1 MRLSHCILLNLKKL
15 IMKKIVFFVS
25 ALGSIFTFSQNLGY
39 GNSVSQSL
47 SGEVKTQTKS
57 AAKAESC
64 NAIVINDT
72 DEENGVFIIGNGG
85 QKAAVDIPIEANQ
98 AIKINSIVVTLSSKF
113 PPTFVNFVFYN
124 NILSTPEDPEDPRRN
139 IPNQQIL
146 QITDSTIESYEEV
159 GYEPLHEFVVRKI
172 KVKLANPILL
182 NGTMSDG
189 RIWFG
194 VKSDANAWSTTGHFD
209 TGEGV
214 IGESVAMGGNNFDWF
229 QLVNME
235 GLYELQAECDI
246 LNVSDADFNSKIGIY
261 PNPAQDYFEFKG
273 LSGTKIVSTNIYS
286 TNGSLIKSISSN
298 DTKINISHLKN
309 GVYIVQ
315 TKTEN
320 GNTFTN
326 KLIKK

>member
-1 MRLSHCILLNLKKL
+1 
-15 IMKKIVFFVS
+15 MKKIVFFLS
-25 ALGSIFTFSQNLGY
+25 ALGSVLTFAQNLGY

-47 SGEVKTQTKS
+47 LGNVQVHSKPS
-57 AAKAESC
+57 AKVESC
-64 NAIVINDT
+64 NTVVINDT
-72 DEENGVFIIGNGG
+72 EEENGVFIIGNSG
-85 QKAAVDIPIEANQ
+85 QKAAIDIPIAANQ
-98 AIKINSIVVTLSSKF
+98 TIKINSIVVTLASKL

-139 IPNQQIL
+139 IPNQELFQV
-146 QITDSTIESYEEV
+146 TNSTIESYEDV
-159 GYEPLHEFVVRKI
+159 GYEPLHEFVVRKV
-172 KVKLANPILL
+172 KVKLATPILL

-189 RIWFG
+189 RVWMST
-194 VKSDANAWSTTGHFD
+194 KSDANAWATTAHYE

-214 IGESVAMGGNNFDWF
+214 VGESLAMGSNTYDWF
-229 QLVNME
+229 QLLNQE
-235 GLYELQAECDI
+235 CLYELQAECN
-246 LNVSDADFNSKIGIY
+246 LLSVSDSDFSSKVGIY

-286 TNGSLIKSISSN
+286 TNGSLVKTVNSDEQKVNVSQ
-298 DTKINISHLKN
+298 LKT

-315 TKTEN
+315 TKTAN

>member
-1 MRLSHCILLNLKKL
+1 
-15 IMKKIVFFVS
+15 MKKIVFFLS
-25 ALGSIFTFSQNLGY
+25 ALGSVLTFSQNLGY

-47 SGEVKTQTKS
+47 AGNVQVQSKPS
-57 AAKAESC
+57 AKVESC
-64 NAIVINDT
+64 NTVVINDT
-72 DEENGVFIIGNGG
+72 EEENGVFIIGNSG
-85 QKAAVDIPIEANQ
+85 QKAAVDIPIAANQ
-98 AIKINSIVVTLSSKF
+98 TIKINSIVVTLASKL

-124 NILSTPEDPEDPRRN
+124 NVLSTPEDPEDPRSN
-139 IPNQQIL
+139 IPNQEL
-146 QITDSTIESYEEV
+146 FQITDSTIESYEEV

-189 RIWFG
+189 RIWMST
-194 VKSDANAWSTTGHFD
+194 KSDANAWATTAHYE

-214 IGESVAMGGNNFDWF
+214 VGESLAMGSNTYDWF
-229 QLVNME
+229 QLLNQE
-235 GLYELQAECDI
+235 CLYELQAECNI
-246 LNVSDADFNSKIGIY
+246 LSVSDSDFNSKLEIY

-286 TNGSLIKSISSN
+286 ANGSLVKTVNSDES
-298 DTKINISHLKN
+298 KINVSNLKS

-315 TKTEN
+315 TKTAN